1 MSVPC
6 PCDISNQSMQNCCEI
21 TKKIEFLE
29 FSSEILCYYLCFFVT
44 LQVIMVTNHLSKLIT
59 NKLGGAFT
67 MLKRR

>member
-6 PCDISNQSMQNCCEI
+6 PCDIFNQSMQNCCEI
-21 TKKIEFLE
+21 TKKNRILGVFL
-29 FSSEILCYYLCFFVT
+29 EILCYYLCFFVT
-44 LQVIMVTNHLSKLIT
+44 LQVIMVTNHLSKLKT